1 MHLIRLTNASERTD
15 KAIKN
20 IILLFAAK
28 AISIICS
35 MLIVPI
41 TIEYLN
47 PTRYG
52 VWLTVSSIIAW
63 IGNFDLGLGNG
74 LRNRFADA
82 KAKGDTE
89 LARKYVST
97 TYLTMSVIMVILFL
111 I

>member
-41 TIEYLN
+41 TIEYLIL
-47 PTRYG
+47 P
-52 VWLTVSSIIAW
+52 
-63 IGNFDLGLGNG
+63 
-74 LRNRFADA
+74 
-82 KAKGDTE
+82 DTE
-89 LARKYVST
+89 SG
-97 TYLTMSVIMVILFL
+97 
-111 I
+111 